1 MFNKTN
7 RSWAES
13 ENGRILST
21 FGVQVLNPHKNVVDN
36 NLVDFDWKVGTPPFS
51 IHADNNRH
59 VISTIRG
66 HCLVDGQPSSIT
78 RSNDEQ
84 QGTTLLDSGA
94 LDANYITSSYLQ
106 ILCDNKCNLK
116 FRHANEH
123 VTAAFG
129 SSALSKKRVVM
140 NFTLTHGRTKY
151 NLHNEE
157 FKVLDRMPFDVI
169 IGLPC
174 IRRHDLTRVFRVHF
188 VDNQEPVAGLKG
200 TVRAV
205 TTNTSSNPTA
215 GDSWLFAMGS
225 KTVHKSILLDT
236 EYDDDAIEQ
245 FTHEA
250 PWDNPP
256 LNLEADVSY
265 LIYGDLELRE
275 KLHALCHQNRDIFS
289 KAVGPTP
296 ASLPPFQM
304 EVDKTQWERSMNR
317 TPLRPQTAAKIMAAQ
332 KFIRQALADGV
343 IVPSQAPYWSQ
354 VLLTPKK
361 DGNFRFCLDYR
372 NLNKCTKSM
381 GWPLPNIASTLQ
393 RIGSHKPKYFA
404 VLDLTS
410 GYHQCPISID
420 SQDYTSFLTSEGL
433 FKWTRLPMG
442 PKGAPSYFQQH
453 MCTTILA
460 GLIHIILEV
469 YLDDIIVFASTEGEY
484 LQRIQTVFDRLRKF
498 NITLNPDKCRFG
510 LNKVEYVGHTIDETG
525 LHFSQEKLD
534 KVLNFP
540 QPVTHRQMKTFLGLA
555 SYFRDHVH
563 NHSAL
568 VHELQKM
575 ITPYCKTRKLI
586 WSEVTT
592 HAFTQARNTIAMCPK
607 LFFINENA
615 PIVLCTDASDYGIGA
630 YLYQVVD
637 EQEQPI
643 SFLSKTL
650 DKTQMKWSTIEK
662 EAYAI
667 YYAFHKFDYLIRDS
681 HFLLKTDHANLT
693 YINTNSKQKVQRWK
707 LAIQEYD
714 FDIEHIKG
722 ENNIAADAFSRLCTP
737 TEPLE
742 NDVETL
748 FTIECSDSIRVLQKN
763 KQSTQFNCW
772 SLWLGKNNT
781 TTS

>member
-1 MFNKTN
+1 MSWTNAELCEALKTLYPKEKTSTGHITSLEHDFRKLQLDLHPMEPSRLTQFISEVFSLFHSRGLQLPQLTAEDSKVLIDALKTKLKNCSKFNLYGKQLHSSLVQKEVEDNSVKTLMGALTHLETHARSRALRYQEAMADGMTWETSATKRKGDFDSDASSVKRAKPAGLIAVVAPKGSKTCVGCGRTHDSPCLFKLHPMFNKTN

-116 FRHANEH
+116 FRHANER

-129 SSALSKKRVVM
+129 SSTLSKKRVVM

-225 KTVHKSILLDT
+225 KTVYKSILLDT

-510 LNKVEYVGHTIDETG
+510 LNKVEYVGYTIDETG
-525 LHFSQEKLD
+525 LHFSQEKL
-534 KVLNFP
+534 
-540 QPVTHRQMKTFLGLA
+540 
-555 SYFRDHVH
+555 
-563 NHSAL
+563 
-568 VHELQKM
+568 
-575 ITPYCKTRKLI
+575 
-586 WSEVTT
+586 
-592 HAFTQARNTIAMCPK
+592 
-607 LFFINENA
+607 
-615 PIVLCTDASDYGIGA
+615 
-630 YLYQVVD
+630 
-637 EQEQPI
+637 
-643 SFLSKTL
+643 
-650 DKTQMKWSTIEK
+650 EK
-662 EAYAI
+662 
-667 YYAFHKFDYLIRDS
+667 F
-681 HFLLKTDHANLT
+681 
-693 YINTNSKQKVQRWK
+693 
-707 LAIQEYD
+707 
-714 FDIEHIKG
+714 
-722 ENNIAADAFSRLCTP
+722 
-737 TEPLE
+737 
-742 NDVETL
+742 
-748 FTIECSDSIRVLQKN
+748 
-763 KQSTQFNCW
+763 
-772 SLWLGKNNT
+772 
-781 TTS
+781 